1 MNKTAYAPAYPHDSF
16 VEIFPNIY
24 LLQGSIKIGFGLS
37 MNRNMVI
44 VKQQNDLILI
54 NAVRMNDKELNR
66 LNQLGH
72 VKHIIRLGDFHGL
85 DDQFY
90 IDTYQAHFWSQMH
103 HATYKEL
110 VPDSVISSSTK
121 PPINDAEFFI
131 FETAQ
136 YPEAALFIKSA
147 KLLITTDSI
156 QYWTNWKYMS
166 FVTKIILLIMG
177 FRLGLFIGGPWLK
190 RVTPQGKSL
199 QTDFENLLQLDF
211 DALIAAH
218 GTLLKTNAKAQL
230 INVVKR
236 KFSSNKKVP

>member
-1 MNKTAYAPAYPHDSF
+1 MN
-16 VEIFPNIY
+16 E
-24 LLQGSIKIGFGLS
+24 
-37 MNRNMVI
+37 
-44 VKQQNDLILI
+44 
-54 NAVRMNDKELNR
+54 KELNR

-72 VKHIIRLGDFHGL
+72 VRHVIRLGDFHGL

-90 IDTYQAHFWSQMH
+90 IDIYQAHFWSQPN

-110 VPDSVISSSTK
+110 VPDSFVSSSTK

-131 FETAQ
+131 FNTAQ
-136 YPEAALFIKSA
+136 YPEAALFIRSA

-166 FVTKIILLIMG
+166 FATKIILFIMG

-190 RVTPQGKSL
+190 RVTPKGKSL

-218 GTLLKTNAKAQL
+218 GTLLKSNAKTQL
-230 INVVKR
+230 IDVVRR
-236 KFSSNKKVP
+236 KFPTNKKVP